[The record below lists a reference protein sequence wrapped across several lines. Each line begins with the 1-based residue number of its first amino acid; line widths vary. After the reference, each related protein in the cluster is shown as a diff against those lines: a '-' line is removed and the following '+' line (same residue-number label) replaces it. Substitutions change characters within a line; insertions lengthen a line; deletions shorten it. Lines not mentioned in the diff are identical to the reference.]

1 MRKLATLAAILALI
15 AAGDVGAG
23 TGALVQ
29 EVSYSGGSERVL
41 LLDPGKPK
49 ATVILLVGGDGA
61 IKLASDG
68 AVGDGGNFLAHTR
81 ERWATKGIA
90 VVLPDVPHGMG
101 TLLGRRQN
109 AGYAAAVAA
118 LVEFAKSRNPVP
130 VFLVG
135 HSQGTNGVVSAAS
148 RLPSGEFAGIV
159 LASSITEPENQ
170 RDMHETVFDAAL
182 SAITAPVLI
191 LADEGD
197 SCPLSV
203 PGDAPRIQAAL
214 LHAAAVKIVTVSG
227 GKAGPGGPCD
237 SEAGH
242 GFYGVGNATVDK
254 IAAWIEAILAHS

>member
-1 MRKLATLAAILALI
+1 MHKLAIFATTVALI
-15 AAGDVGAG
+15 AASDAGAG
-23 TGALVQ
+23 AVVQ

-41 LLDPGKPK
+41 FLDPGKPK

-81 ERWATKGIA
+81 EHWATKGIA
-90 VVLPDVPHGMG
+90 VVLPDIPHGIG

-118 LVEFAKSRNPVP
+118 LVDFAKSRNPVP

-148 RLPSGEFAGIV
+148 RLPSGTVAGIV
-159 LASSITEPENQ
+159 LASSIIEPENKP
-170 RDMHETVFDAAL
+170 DMHETVFDANL

-197 SCPLSV
+197 SCPLSA
-203 PGDAPRIQAAL
+203 PREAPRIQAAL
-214 LHAAAVKIVTVSG
+214 THAVAVKIVTVSG
-227 GKAGPGGPCD
+227 DKAGPGGPCD
-237 SEAGH
+237 SDSGH
-242 GFYGVGNATVDK
+242 GFYGVENSTVNK
-254 IAAWIEAILAHS
+254 IANWIEAILAQG

>member
-1 MRKLATLAAILALI
+1 MRKLAILATTLALI
-15 AAGDVGAG
+15 GAG
-23 TGALVQ
+23 NASAGTSTLVQ
-29 EVSYSGGSERVL
+29 EVSYSGGSERAL

-49 ATVILLVGGDGA
+49 ATVILLVGGDGV

-109 AGYAAAVAA
+109 ADYAAAVAA

-148 RLPSGEFAGIV
+148 RLPSGAFAGIV
-159 LASSITEPENQ
+159 LASSITKSENK
-170 RDMHETVFDAAL
+170 RDMHETVFDAEL

-191 LADEGD
+191 LADEQD
-197 SCPLSV
+197 SCPLSA
-203 PGDAPRIQAAL
+203 PAEAPRIQTAL
-214 LHAAAVKIVTVSG
+214 VHAAAVKIVIVSG
-227 GKAGPGGPCD
+227 AKTGPGGPCD

-242 GFYGVGNATVDK
+242 GFYGAGNATVDK
-254 IAAWIEAILAHS
+254 IAAWIESILAHG